1 MTLDDARA
9 IQGYLVAARS
19 RIGQITLGRLAPSL
33 VNAMAQIIRI
43 GQQGA

>member
-1 MTLDDARA
+1 MTLEPYRDTWS
-9 IQGYLVAARS
+9 QLAARS
-19 RIGQITLGRLAPSL
+19 RIGQITLGRLAASL